1 MLKTQMLTSMLCTE
15 ALLWGQVHLV
25 TPGPEEVIWLF
36 QSVAEDFFSLM
47 AWWFIGWILGNTF
60 FFPKKFFFN
69 WRIIALQ
76 CRVRFCHTI
85 MWISHKYIYAHSLLN
100 LHSTSLDCQRAWG
113 WAPCVI
119 QQLPTSCFM
128 YGRLYISMLLHMF
141 QFIQPSPS
149 PAVTVTNL
157 MFYP

>member
-1 MLKTQMLTSMLCTE
+1 MVKTLKTFE
-15 ALLWGQVHLV
+15 IEGNLLM
-25 TPGPEEVIWLF
+25 
-36 QSVAEDFFSLM
+36 FFIM
-47 AWWFIGWILGNTF
+47 GNYKKQRSYHINGEQLNF
-60 FFPKKFFFN
+60 FLN

-76 CRVRFCHTI
+76 CCVRFCHTI

-149 PAVTVTNL
+149 PAVTVANL